1 MFNGAYLIVLAIT
14 VIVAVVLMVVIRK
27 PSQTSTNGNSTTLGL
42 AKLSLFFIFVI
53 VTLDTINDVI
63 PPDRFG
69 GQAMSAVKSQPASVK
84 KAGKKKRVRRSRR
97 AAPSKKREV
106 NKDKYWLL
114 GFVFLIC
121 MGSYIARHPKIA
133 EFWERLAA
141 AWKGNP
147 IPNQSDTMEDFMIT
161 HLLQHEGSLYHEEW
175 FLRAMVAKRGGNPFE
190 GLPDIPPPEEP
201 LIMDPEEG
209 LEGYDDGESN

>member
-1 MFNGAYLIVLAIT
+1 
-14 VIVAVVLMVVIRK
+14 
-27 PSQTSTNGNSTTLGL
+27 
-42 AKLSLFFIFVI
+42 
-53 VTLDTINDVI
+53 
-63 PPDRFG
+63 
-69 GQAMSAVKSQPASVK
+69 
-84 KAGKKKRVRRSRR
+84 
-97 AAPSKKREV
+97 V

-161 HLLQHEGSLYHEEW
+161 HLLQNPGSLYHEEW
-175 FLRAMVAKRGGNPFE
+175 FLRAMVAKRGGNPYE
-190 GLPDIPPPEEP
+190 GVETIQPPPDEP
-201 LIMDPEEG
+201 IIVEPDEG
-209 LEGYDDGESN
+209 LEGFDGDSN